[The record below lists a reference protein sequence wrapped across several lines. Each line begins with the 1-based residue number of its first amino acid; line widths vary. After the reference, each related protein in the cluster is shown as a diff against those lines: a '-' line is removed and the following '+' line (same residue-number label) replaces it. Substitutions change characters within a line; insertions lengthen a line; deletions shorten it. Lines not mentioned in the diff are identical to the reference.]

1 MLLNCMSYVLHTFEI
16 YVFLQVSA
24 YLISQAKEHGQPADP
39 DSEDHKNIV
48 QTIFDHEDKDKDGV
62 ISHNEFSGPK
72 HDEL

>member
-1 MLLNCMSYVLHTFEI
+1 M
-16 YVFLQVSA
+16 SA
-24 YLISQAKEHGQPADP
+24 YLVAQAKEHGQNADP

-62 ISHNEFSGPK
+62 ISLNEFSGPK